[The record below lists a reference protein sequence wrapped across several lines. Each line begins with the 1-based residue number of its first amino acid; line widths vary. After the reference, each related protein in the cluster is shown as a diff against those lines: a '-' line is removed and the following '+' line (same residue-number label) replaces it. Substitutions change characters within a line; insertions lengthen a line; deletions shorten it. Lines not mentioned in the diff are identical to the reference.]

1 MAEWHPFFVHFT
13 VALILVATA
22 LMVLGRVFE
31 AKGWASRLQFA
42 GHLNLWIAAAFAI
55 ISVIAGIDAFNTVTH
70 DTPAHLA
77 MKDHRLWALSTAAL
91 AILLAI
97 WSARKVLKGRMPGQI
112 FLLPMLVLSALI
124 FVTGSKG
131 AALVYG
137 HGLGVASLP
146 DTSNHEHHGDA
157 DHEHGDADHEH
168 SHDVDLSSPLAA
180 VRAFHHALDEGDKA
194 AVEAVLAPDVMIF
207 ESGYAERS
215 FKEYEG
221 HHMPADMEF
230 AGGVSTKVSRTRVME
245 DGALAWVVSDRHTQG
260 KWKDRD
266 INSLTLETVVLRKE
280 GDGWRIAHIHWSA
293 REAPEDLGEMP
304 TDDHSDDHEH

>member
-13 VALILVATA
+13 IALILVATA
-22 LMVLGRVFE
+22 LLVAARVFG
-31 AKGWASRLQFA
+31 AKNWASRLQFV
-42 GHLNLWIAAAFAI
+42 GYVNLWIGAGFAI

-77 MKDHRLWALSTAAL
+77 MKDHRLWALSTATL
-91 AILLAI
+91 AVLLAV
-97 WSARKVLKGRMPGQI
+97 WSARSFLKGRRPSQI
-112 FLLPMLVLSALI
+112 FLLPMLVLAALI
-124 FVTGSKG
+124 LITGGKG
-131 AALVYG
+131 AALVYS

-146 DTSNHEHHGDA
+146 DASNHEHHG
-157 DHEHGDADHEH
+157 EADHEH
-168 SHDVDLSSPLAA
+168 SHDVDLSSPLAT
-180 VRAFHHALDEGDKA
+180 VRAFHHALGEGDKA

-230 AGGVSTKVSRTRVME
+230 AGGVHTKVSRTRVIE

-260 KWKDRD
+260 KWKDQD

-280 GDGWRIAHIHWSA
+280 GNDWRIAHIHWSA
-293 REAPEDLGEMP
+293 RKAPEDLGQVPADE
-304 TDDHSDDHEH
+304 HSDDHEH